1 MTSDPGTSA
10 SAVALPGQSAVVSA
24 SVVRVGTIALRTGVA
39 LLTAVAVIGTLVA
52 ATQHETVGVVAI
64 GAALAGAGAAGLGSA
79 LSVRAL
85 RRRGT
90 VAALIVAF
98 CGLGLVAHRL
108 QSDYSNVL
116 LALVWI
122 SAVVESPWG
131 VVICVVLAWAGFTL
145 DIAQEGA
152 ALHSQNGST
161 TAQSVGELAILMI
174 SSGLTLAAVTILR
187 LTLTGLP
194 AGLQAIRAGD
204 GSARSITPALTAAV
218 QGQRVLPRADPRD
231 ITAGLSPAERGVLA
245 LLAQGLAPKQ
255 VAGQLGIATTTV
267 RTHIASAKRK
277 TGARTV
283 EQLVGLF
290 AEADHDQ

>member
-1 MTSDPGTSA
+1 MTSERGTDPST
-10 SAVALPGQSAVVSA
+10 VVLPGPSSVVAA
-24 SVVRVGTIALRTGVA
+24 SVVRVGTIALRTGLA
-39 LLTAVAVIGTLVA
+39 LLTATALIGTVVAV
-52 ATQHETVGVVAI
+52 TQHATASLVAI
-64 GAALAGAGAAGLGSA
+64 GAALAGAGAAALASA
-79 LSVRAL
+79 VSIRAL

-90 VAALIVAF
+90 VAALIVVF
-98 CGLGLVAHRL
+98 CALGLVVHRL

-131 VVICVVLAWAGFTL
+131 VLICVALAWGGFTL
-145 DIAQEGA
+145 DVAQEGA
-152 ALHSQNGST
+152 ALHAQNGST
-161 TAQSVGELAILMI
+161 GAQSVGELAILI
-174 SSGLTLAAVTILR
+174 VSSGLTLAAVTILR
-187 LTLTGLP
+187 LTLTELP
-194 AGLQAIRAGD
+194 AGLEAIRSGAGW
-204 GSARSITPALTAAV
+204 GRSITPALTAAV
-218 QGQRVLPRADPRD
+218 EGQRALPRADPRD

-255 VAGQLGIATTTV
+255 AARQLGIATTTV

-290 AEADHDQ
+290 AEADHKR